1 MAAHSVTIRRCFWEL
16 NLRGTAKRL
25 RKALIM
31 RGLDPKMGW
40 SSGELEIHVDGSRI
54 FSYKDEK
61 TIPEDSVLI
70 NRIRAKV
77 WETRHF

>member
-1 MAAHSVTIRRCFWEL
+1 
-16 NLRGTAKRL
+16 
-25 RKALIM
+25 
-31 RGLDPKMGW
+31 MGW
-40 SSGELEIHVDGSRI
+40 SSGELEIHVDGARVY
-54 FSYKDEK
+54 SYKDEK